1 MRTDVE
7 TIVVGA
13 GHAGLAASGALTERG
28 REHLVLEEGRVG
40 ETWLADRWDSFR
52 LNTPRWM
59 SRLPGQPLDPGDRDG
74 FDAAPEFADLLAAYV
89 RERGLPVR
97 EGAGRATVAHTGDGG
112 LLVRTAAEEL
122 RARNVILATGF
133 QQLVAWPPLAAVL
146 PARLLQLDVRTYKG
160 AQRLPDGAVLVVGGG
175 QSGCQI
181 AEDLARAGRRVVLA
195 TSRVGWVPRRY
206 RGRDALRWWIDTGF
220 FDVRRADV
228 DDAAIR
234 SWRQPLVSGANGGR
248 SLSLPLLARLGV
260 DLRGRLEGADG
271 EALRFADTVPAHIRF
286 GEETAAEYRR
296 SIDEYVTQ
304 TGIDAPPAADD
315 PVDEAEWPLDRPA
328 DGQLA
333 GPVRESGHTPRDL
346 RLDRAGVSTVIWC
359 TGMRPRLDVLDLAVP
374 MRGAAIDHVDG
385 VTAVP
390 GLYLIG
396 APWLCTRKSGIIW
409 GVGADA
415 SRLAGLIAE
424 NGPRP
429 ASAERPG

>member
-1 MRTDVE
+1 MRTDIE

-13 GHAGLAASGALTERG
+13 GHAGLAASGALAERG

-40 ETWLADRWDSFR
+40 QTWRADRWDSFR

-59 SRLPGQPLDPGDRDG
+59 SRLPGQTLDSGGRDG
-74 FDAAPEFADLLAAYV
+74 FDSGPEFADLLAAYV
-89 RERGLPVR
+89 RERGLPLRQGV
-97 EGAGRATVAHTGDGG
+97 GRATVARAGDGG

-133 QQLVAWPPLAAVL
+133 QQLVAWPPLATSL
-146 PARLLQLDVRTYKG
+146 PARLLQLDVRSYKG
-160 AQRLPDGAVLVVGGG
+160 ARRLPDGAVLVVGGG

-206 RGRDALRWWIDTGF
+206 RGRDALYWWIENGF

-228 DDAAIR
+228 DDAAIL
-234 SWRQPLVSGANGGR
+234 SWRQPLVSGTAGGH

-260 DLRGRLEGADG
+260 ELRGRLEGADG
-271 EALRFADTVPAHIRF
+271 ETLRFADTVPAHIRF
-286 GEETAAEYRR
+286 GEETAAKFRR
-296 SIDEYVTQ
+296 SVDEYVADA
-304 TGIDAPPAADD
+304 GIDAPPATDD
-315 PVDEAEWPLDRPA
+315 PVDEAGWPLDRPA
-328 DGQLA
+328 DGQA
-333 GPVRESGHTPRDL
+333 AAHEPRSGHPPRDL
-346 RLDRAGVSTVIWC
+346 PLDRAGVATVIWC
-359 TGMRPRLDVLDLAVP
+359 TGMRPRLDVLDLDVP
-374 MRGAAIDHVDG
+374 MRGHAIDHVDG

-415 SRLAGLIAE
+415 SRLAGLIAQSR
-424 NGPRP
+424 PRP
-429 ASAERPG
+429 APAPRSD

>member
-13 GHAGLAASGALTERG
+13 GHAGLAASGALHELG
-28 REHLVLEEGRVG
+28 REHVVLEEGRVG
-40 ETWLADRWDSFR
+40 QTWRADRWDSFR

-59 SRLPGQPLDPGDRDG
+59 SRLPGQALDPGERDG
-74 FDAAPEFADLLAAYV
+74 FDSAPEFADALTAYV
-89 RERGLPVR
+89 RDRGLPVR
-97 EGAGRATVAHTGDGG
+97 EGVGRATVARAGDGG
-112 LLVRTAAEEL
+112 LLVRTAAREL

-133 QQLVAWPPLAAVL
+133 QQLVSRPPLAEAL
-146 PARLLQLDVRTYKG
+146 PARLLQLDVRGYKG
-160 AQRLPDGAVLVVGGG
+160 PQRLPDGAVLVVGGG

-228 DDAAIR
+228 DDAAIL
-234 SWRQPLVSGANGGR
+234 SWRQPLVSGVNGGR

-260 DLRGRLEGADG
+260 ELRGRLEGGDG
-271 EALRFADTVPAHIRF
+271 ETLRFADTVTAHIRF
-286 GEETAAEYRR
+286 GEETAAEFRR
-296 SIDEYVTQ
+296 SIDEHVARA
-304 TGIDAPPAADD
+304 GIDAPPAAAD
-315 PVDEAEWPLDRPA
+315 PADEAAAAHRR
-328 DGQLA
+328 G
-333 GPVRESGHTPRDL
+333 RTSPRDL
-346 RLDRAGVSTVIWC
+346 RLDRAGVAAVIWC
-359 TGMRPRLDVLDLAVP
+359 TGMRPRLDVLDMPVP
-374 MRGAAIDHVDG
+374 MRGAAIEHVDG

-415 SRLAGLIAE
+415 SRLAGLV
-424 NGPRP
+424 GTSRHRP
-429 ASAERPG
+429 APASG